1 MASLFSSA
9 YFTDSCSVSGV
20 VDVWLWENAGTASES
35 KRPKAKIFFFTGIF
49 IYGLYLTNLFVYYY
63 IVLNKKNQHM
73 LKKRP
78 IGLFSIFPSFPASPA
93 SGYLHRS

>member
-63 IVLNKKNQHM
+63 IVLNKKNQCM
-73 LKKRP
+73 LKKKTYWP
-78 IGLFSIFPSFPASPA
+78 FLDFSQFSSKPGIWLFT
-93 SGYLHRS
+93 